1 MKTLLM
7 IAGAAG
13 MTAAAAPAA
22 GDFAAKAEQLF
33 AAADLNADRA
43 LSEQE
48 YVDYAAAKARADF
61 ATMAGVDGALSREEL
76 AAAWAKAAAE
86 KQAEKPA
93 PTKAPKN

>member
-22 GDFAAKAEQLF
+22 TDFAAKVDQLF
-33 AAADLNADRA
+33 AAADINVDRA

-76 AAAWAKAAAE
+76 TAAWTRAAAE
-86 KQAEKPA
+86 KQADKA
-93 PTKAPKN
+93 MTTKTPKN